1 MKERRKFE
9 RFPLTLPAR
18 MEMIT
23 SNKRQVFDLETW
35 DISAAGA
42 FILTSKK
49 FPQGSRFKL
58 NLTVSS
64 DKIKEITGA
73 RSLIECKGSVV
84 RSSDTGMAVRFN
96 GNYQIL
102 GLNGL

>member
-1 MKERRKFE
+1 MKERRQFE
-9 RFPLTLPAR
+9 RFSLSLPTR
-18 MEMIT
+18 IKT
-23 SNKRQVFDLETW
+23 IGIGKNHVFQFETK

-42 FILTSKK
+42 FILTAKK

-64 DKIKEITGA
+64 NTIKELTGA

-84 RSSDTGMAVRFN
+84 RSTDTGMAVRFN
-96 GNYQIL
+96 GNCQIL